1 MIHPT
6 LVWHSGPCRT
16 RKVFPHEWTRSQ
28 RSATELFHPVVQDL
42 SPERQTHDGFLCH
55 NRALEGKQM
64 YIHKC
69 LIAFLLTSE
78 EMLDYFWSYVHE
90 VLWVSCV
97 SFYSG
102 VAAENQDTLLSLGGL
117 SKKVHWTPLRAC
129 WFLIL
134 CSTFF
139 FGLFCIETK
148 SKTTL
153 PRYYSQGGKCVSL
166 LAKFHSGLF
175 FQRLKCHNTS
185 NCTNDSLTL
194 SNNEEVKRS
203 I

>member
-16 RKVFPHEWTRSQ
+16 RKVFPHEWTRSR

-42 SPERQTHDGFLCH
+42 SPGRQTHDGFLCH

-139 FGLFCIETK
+139 FLLLILQRQKAKPHFQGITVREVNVSVFWRNFIVDYFF
-148 SKTTL
+148 SGSNVTTH
-153 PRYYSQGGKCVSL
+153 PIVPMTVWHYQIMK
-166 LAKFHSGLF
+166 K
-175 FQRLKCHNTS
+175 
-185 NCTNDSLTL
+185 
-194 SNNEEVKRS
+194 
-203 I
+203 